1 MVDVTLKMLVV
12 CQYKKPGYMQKMPKP
27 GLLKKESIAILRCQA
42 LAVTGTGNPLSTLRF
57 ALLAASEFARLFV
70 ALLELQPLEKA
81 VVLNFFLQN
90 THGFFEIVIEYFNF
104 DFLQIYRPFLNIR
117 GR

>member
-1 MVDVTLKMLVV
+1 MVVMG
-12 CQYKKPGYMQKMPKP
+12 QNKKPGCQQEMREP
-27 GLLKKESIAILRCQA
+27 GFLKKESIAMEKAPCLT
-42 LAVTGTGNPLSTLRF
+42 VTGTGNPLSTLRF
-57 ALLAASEFARLFV
+57 ALLAASELARLFV
-70 ALLELQPLEKA
+70 AFFKLQPLEKA